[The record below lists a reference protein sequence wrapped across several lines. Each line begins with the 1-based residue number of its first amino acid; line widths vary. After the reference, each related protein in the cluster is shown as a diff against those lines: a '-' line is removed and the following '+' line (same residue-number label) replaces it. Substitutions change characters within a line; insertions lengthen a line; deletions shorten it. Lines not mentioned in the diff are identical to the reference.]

1 VIVECNSRTMVH
13 ERYNVRWIQEQEVGL
28 VVPGFEN
35 VAGAIT
41 KLLQPDRY
49 CRLKAKA
56 AALKNNGVYE
66 AVHWLERILEGQCD
80 RQTEPAFSQANF
92 NSRLTLA

>member
-1 VIVECNSRTMVH
+1 VIVEWNSRTMVH

-28 VVPGFEN
+28 VVPGFES
-35 VAGAIT
+35 VAGVIT
-41 KLLQPDRY
+41 ELLQPDRY
-49 CRLKAKA
+49 RRLKANA
-56 AALKNNGVYE
+56 AALKNSGVYD

-80 RQTEPAFSQANF
+80 RQTEPAFLKANF